1 MQTAKAEPIHNG
13 RGWTV
18 QRNVVRL
25 KQQPY
30 KCMTFEFFLLCYLS
44 VLLKPA
50 YNRSRIQIVWAPF

>member
-13 RGWTV
+13 RGWMV

-30 KCMTFEFFLLCYLS
+30 TLPDFEKIESFPVQAS
-44 VLLKPA
+44 STWMK
-50 YNRSRIQIVWAPF
+50 SIIQAEEAVA